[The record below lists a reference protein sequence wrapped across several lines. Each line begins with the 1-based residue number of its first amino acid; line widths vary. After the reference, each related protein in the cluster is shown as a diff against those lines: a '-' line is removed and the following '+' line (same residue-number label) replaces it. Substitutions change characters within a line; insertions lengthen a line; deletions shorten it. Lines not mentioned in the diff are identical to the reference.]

1 MLNILGEAHGDL
13 GVKLAHELMG
23 RAFEVGHILVPSSLI
38 ALHLSC
44 ELVLCAQDRTWPPA
58 YEVHE

>member
-23 RAFEVGHILVPSSLI
+23 RAFEVGHIWSPSLI
-38 ALHLSC
+38 ELHSSC
-44 ELVLCAQDRTWPPA
+44 ELVLCTQSRTWTPLHTW
-58 YEVHE
+58 VHA

>member
-23 RAFEVGHILVPSSLI
+23 RAFEVGHIWSPLPHCI
-38 ALHLSC
+38 AFKL
-44 ELVLCAQDRTWPPA
+44 
-58 YEVHE
+58 